1 MNPGVSSNKICSPR
15 VLARILT
22 LGLLLCAGSGCVSRR
37 LVIRSDPPGALVEL
51 DGRQV
56 GQTPFSTDFTYYGT
70 REVKLSM
77 PGYETLTVQQP
88 IRTPWYQVFPLEFV
102 SDNLLPFR
110 VTDRRDFMYR
120 LQRRNEALDEQDQ
133 LLQRARGFRS
143 QSQVGP

>member
-1 MNPGVSSNKICSPR
+1 MTPSR
-15 VLARILT
+15 VVLT
-22 LGLLLCAGSGCVSRR
+22 RLLTAALLLCAGTGCVSRR
-37 LVIRSDPPGALVEL
+37 LVIRSNPPGALVEL

-88 IRTPWYQVFPLEFV
+88 VRAPWYQIFPLEFV

-110 VTDRRDFMYR
+110 VTDRRDFTYQ
-120 LQRRNEALDEQDQ
+120 LQPRHPALDDQDQ

-143 QSQVGP
+143 QSQVGR